1 MSEMYTVALKKLPN
15 FTLVIHGKCGPTSKP
30 DNSEDTKDADFK
42 PISSD
47 VRMYGLIAAPYTI
60 YLK

>member
-15 FTLVIHGKCGPTSKP
+15 FTLVIHGDYGPTSKP
-30 DNSEDTKDADFK
+30 DNSEDTKDKDFK

-47 VRMYGLIAAPYTI
+47 VQIYRLINAPYTI
-60 YLK
+60 CPK